1 MTAEVL
7 DMQALDVITSPWE
20 DLKREVLADD
30 PDAVAPVFVGDSEI
44 AGIFLCDTCGANSLY
59 YCCSGDGGECYC
71 SNCVDCQCDCDCA

>member
-30 PDAVAPVFVGDSEI
+30 PEAVAPVFVGDSEI
-44 AGIFLCDTCGANSLY
+44 AGIFLCDTCGSCGSWSA
-59 YCCSGDGGECYC
+59 CECDP
-71 SNCVDCQCDCDCA
+71 SCVR